1 MTADVRYDTVLR
13 CDFRPADVGSVKPCK
28 ATFRMETRWEY
39 ARKMAALQGWVY
51 DVMRGDFCPDH
62 ARKGKPQ

>member
-1 MTADVRYDTVLR
+1 
-13 CDFRPADVGSVKPCK
+13 
-28 ATFRMETRWEY
+28 METRWEY